1 MEANKPVEGREI
13 RPYNTAADPLLEV
26 KNLNVDYLASSG
38 TVHAVT
44 DVSFTLRRGEILG
57 LAAESGSGKS
67 TLAYAITRLL
77 RSPAEITGGQLLYYP
92 RGRDREKTGRLKGA
106 SRATARI
113 SPIETIAGSAEA
125 GGAVDILQFSAAE
138 LREFRWNELS
148 IVFQSAM
155 NALNPVLNIG
165 AQIIDVLRTHQPKMG
180 GDSRKRRIGELLR
193 LVGIAPDRV
202 RSYPHELSGGMR
214 QRAIIAIALAL

>member
-1 MEANKPVEGREI
+1 MTSARTK
-13 RPYNTAADPLLEV
+13 NTSAYAGKPLLEI
-26 KNLNVDYLASSG
+26 KNISVDYRAANG
-38 TVHAVT
+38 TVHALT
-44 DVSFTLRRGEILG
+44 DVNITLERGQILG
-57 LAAESGSGKS
+57 LAGESGSGKS

-77 RSPAEITGGQLLYYP
+77 RPPAEITGGQLLYYP
-92 RGRDREKTGRLKGA
+92 RNRDREDTGRLKGA

-155 NALNPVLNIG
+155 
-165 AQIIDVLRTHQPKMG
+165 
-180 GDSRKRRIGELLR
+180 
-193 LVGIAPDRV
+193 
-202 RSYPHELSGGMR
+202 
-214 QRAIIAIALAL
+214 